1 VRALS
6 YFVDEAVRSLW
17 RRRGASLLAAGTSTL
32 SLLVLGLFLLA
43 SSNAARVIDR
53 WSAAAEVSV
62 YLTDGVTSD
71 ERAAI
76 ERALAAS
83 GLVASRSYV
92 SAGEALRRFSGQF
105 PDLAAAARSL
115 PANPLPASYEVR
127 IRPERARDAAAVD
140 GLAARVKAMSGVGDV
155 RYDRRWIDRLVGII
169 NAARTAG
176 LALALLFVTA
186 SCITVM
192 SVVRLTLYARRQ
204 EIEIMQLV
212 GAPLAYIRGP
222 FVMEGT
228 LLGVG
233 GAILA
238 VILLWTAFAA
248 WRGEAIAGLAG
259 LVDAGD
265 LAFLPL
271 ALIAGLVI
279 GGAAIGCLAG
289 ALAARAAR

>member
-6 YFVDEAVRSLW
+6 YFFDEAARSLW

-43 SSNAARVIDR
+43 SINAARVIER
-53 WSAAAEVSV
+53 WSAAAEMSV
-62 YLTDGVTSD
+62 YLTDAVTND

-76 ERALAAS
+76 ERALKTND
-83 GLVASRSYV
+83 LVNRHVYV

-115 PANPLPASYEVR
+115 PANPLPASYEVQ
-127 IRPERARDAAAVD
+127 IRPERARDAAVD
-140 GLAARVKAMSGVGDV
+140 RLATRLKTMGGVWDV
-155 RYDRRWIDRLVGII
+155 RYDRRWIDRLIGIV

-176 LALALLFVTA
+176 LTLALLLVTA

-228 LLGVG
+228 LLGVA
-233 GAILA
+233 GALLA
-238 VILLWTAFAA
+238 IILLWTGFAA
-248 WRGEAIAGLAG
+248 SRGRAIAGVAG

-265 LAFLPL
+265 LAFLPFT
-271 ALIAGLVI
+271 LIAGLVA
-279 GGAAIGCLAG
+279 GGAAIGCLGG

>member
-6 YFVDEAVRSLW
+6 YFFDEAARSLV

-32 SLLVLGLFLLA
+32 SLFVLGLFLLA
-43 SSNAARVIDR
+43 SINVARVIER
-53 WSAAAEVSV
+53 WSAAAELSV
-62 YLTDGVTSD
+62 YLNDAVTND
-71 ERAAI
+71 ERRAI
-76 ERALAAS
+76 ERTLATS
-83 GLVASRSYV
+83 GLVTSRSYV

-105 PDLAAAARSL
+105 PDLASAARSL

-127 IRPERARDAAAVD
+127 IRPERARDAAVD
-140 GLAARVKAMSGVGDV
+140 ALAGQLKTMGGVGDV
-155 RYDRRWIDRLVGII
+155 RYDRRWIDRLVGIV

-176 LALALLFVTA
+176 LTLAVLLVTA

-192 SVVRLTLYARRQ
+192 SVVRLTLYTRRQ

-228 LLGVG
+228 LLGVA
-233 GAILA
+233 GAFVAI
-238 VILLWTAFAA
+238 ILLWSLFAV
-248 WRGEAIAGLAG
+248 WRGRAIAGVAG

-265 LAFLPL
+265 LAFLPFTL
-271 ALIAGLVI
+271 VAGLVA
-279 GGAAIGCLAG
+279 GGAAIGCLGG